1 MIDERLV
8 EREAAALMPNYRRQP
23 VAFVRGEGA
32 VLYDAEGNAYLDCMA
47 GISMTNVGHSH
58 PAVVR
63 AITEQAARLIN
74 VSNLYYTEPMI
85 ELAEWIR
92 DNSLGGRVYFC
103 NSGAE
108 ASEAALKLARKRG
121 GPDRPEVVALV
132 EGFHGRTYG
141 ALSLTG
147 QASKQ
152 EPFRPLVPGVVHV
165 DRDDLEGLRAAVGP
179 RTCAIFLE
187 VIQGE
192 IGVLPVPQ
200 AMLELA
206 RELADAHGALLVFD
220 EIQTGLSRTGTL
232 FAYQGAGVE
241 PDVMCLAK
249 SLGGGVPIGAVV
261 AKPGIDATFQPGD
274 HGSTFAGGPLACA
287 AGLAACR
294 VLADPA
300 LQAHVREVG
309 GRLLDGLR
317 GLVADGLA
325 TEARGRGL
333 MCAID
338 LPRQNAADIVDAMLA
353 ERYLLNNTTPRT
365 LRFLP
370 PLVVTAEQ
378 TDGLLAALRRTLA
391 AARTT

>member
-1 MIDERLV
+1 MIDEVLV

-32 VLYDAEGNAYLDCMA
+32 VLYDAEGRGYLDCMA
-47 GISMTNVGHSH
+47 GISMANVGHSH
-58 PAVVR
+58 PDVVR
-63 AITEQAARLIN
+63 AITEQAGRLVN

-85 ELAEWIR
+85 ALAEWIR

-108 ASEAALKLARKRG
+108 ATEAALKLARKAG
-121 GPDRPEVVALV
+121 GPGRPEVVSLV
-132 EGFHGRTYG
+132 DGFHGRTYG

-147 QASKQ
+147 QPAKQ
-152 EPFRPLVPGVVHV
+152 EPFRPLVPGVTHV

-179 RTCAIFLE
+179 RTCAIFVE

-192 IGVLPVPQ
+192 VGVRPVSR

-206 RELADAHGALLVFD
+206 RSLATEHGALLVFD

-232 FAYQGAGVE
+232 FAYQGVGVE

-249 SLGGGVPIGAVV
+249 SLGAGVPIGAVV
-261 AKPGIDATFQPGD
+261 ARPGVDDTFQPGD

-287 AGLAACR
+287 AGLASCR
-294 VLADPA
+294 ILGDPA
-300 LQAHVREVG
+300 LQEHVRTVG
-309 GRLLDGLR
+309 ARFLDGLR
-317 GLVADGLA
+317 ALVDAGLA
-325 TEARGRGL
+325 SEARGRGL

-338 LPRQNAADIVDAMLA
+338 LPRARAADAVAALLDEGYLA
-353 ERYLLNNTTPRT
+353 NNTSPRT

-370 PLVVTAEQ
+370 PLVVSAEQ
-378 TDGLLAALRRTLA
+378 LDGLVAALNRILPPLLD
-391 AARTT
+391 

>member
-1 MIDERLV
+1 MIDEALV
-8 EREAAALMPNYRRQP
+8 AREAAALMPNYRRQP

-32 VLYDAEGNAYLDCMA
+32 VLYDAEGRAYVDCMA

-58 PAVVR
+58 PDVVR

-108 ASEAALKLARKRG
+108 ATEAALKLARKAG

-132 EGFHGRTYG
+132 DGFHGRTYG

-147 QASKQ
+147 QPGKQ
-152 EPFRPLVPGVVHV
+152 EPFRPLVPGVIHV
-165 DRDDLEGLRAAVGP
+165 ERDDLDGLRAAVGP
-179 RTCAIFLE
+179 RTCAIFVE

-192 IGVLPVPQ
+192 VGVHPVPQ

-206 RELADAHGALLVFD
+206 RELATRHGALLVFD

-232 FAYQGAGVE
+232 FAYQGVGVE

-249 SLGGGVPIGAVV
+249 SLGAGVPIGAVV
-261 AKPGIDATFQPGD
+261 ARPGVDGTFQPGD

-287 AGLAACR
+287 AGLASCR
-294 VLADPA
+294 VLADPE

-309 GRLLDGLR
+309 ARLLAGLED
-317 GLVADGLA
+317 LVGAGLA
-325 TEARGRGL
+325 VEARGRGL

-338 LPRQNAADIVDAMLA
+338 LPRTRAAEAVDGLLREGYLA
-353 ERYLLNNTTPRT
+353 NNTSPRT

-370 PLVVTAEQ
+370 PLVIGAEQ
-378 TDGLLAALRRTLA
+378 IDGLLAALRRVLPA
-391 AARTT
+391 VLD